1 MNPNRKGD
9 VIIALDFPTARE
21 VRSMDRL
28 GIIMIIGSAL
38 FNAAASSMMKMGFG
52 HQQDLLERGFAGA
65 VFRIMTNPWAVAG
78 VVCFGISFM
87 FMSAALTRVDL
98 SVAYPVMS
106 GLVFLLVLG
115 ISVFCFSEHVT
126 LLRLVGVFL
135 ILSGV
140 LAISR

>member
-1 MNPNRKGD
+1 
-9 VIIALDFPTARE
+9 L
-21 VRSMDRL
+21 DRL
-28 GIIMIIGSAL
+28 GMVMILGSAM
-38 FNAAASSMMKMGFG
+38 FNAAASSMMKTGFG
-52 HQQDLLERGFAGA
+52 NQHDLLERGFVGA
-65 VFRIMTNPWAVAG
+65 VFRIVTNPWAIAG

-106 GLVFLLVLG
+106 GLVFVLVLG
-115 ISVFCFSEHVT
+115 VSVFFFSEQVT
-126 LLRLVGVFL
+126 PLRLMGVFL